1 MWRARPPTATTAPTT
16 TTTTTP
22 AVAALASDPIQDPP
36 TAPAHHHRRFPS
48 LPRKPKM
55 DQLLL
60 KINGLSTQLNP
71 LTKNIE
77 RGFGQVKQFAQER
90 LGTASNLTELPD
102 EYLALE
108 AKTDAIQKLLAA
120 MLKATGHESLV
131 PQAVTETVTDLSRT
145 LRAGVATAVPV
156 VPGLSSIL
164 PASVAPSAEPEAPP
178 APQAPSHTLARAAA
192 ASSDALGQ
200 EPLGAAVRKF
210 AAAQDVIGNAEL
222 ALEHEKQAKFVKPV
236 SALLN
241 DRLAAV
247 ARSRRNVSTL
257 RLQLDAIKSRFNSA
271 TPHRAEGMQV
281 ELEKAED
288 ALCDAVEEG
297 TKLMKGVVESPEVM
311 RYISDLVAAQLAFHK
326 QCAHVLSE
334 LAPEI
339 DEMQVTQEALYNTA
353 KLS

>member
-1 MWRARPPTATTAPTT
+1 MWAAWPPTATAAPTTNTT

-22 AVAALASDPIQDPP
+22 AVAALASDPIQNPP
-36 TAPAHHHRRFPS
+36 TAPAHHHRRFPIPS

-145 LRAGVATAVPV
+145 LRAGVATAVPA
-156 VPGLSSIL
+156 VPGLSSLL
-164 PASVAPSAEPEAPP
+164 PAAVAPSAEPESPP
-178 APQAPSHTLARAAA
+178 SPR
-192 ASSDALGQ
+192 G
-200 EPLGAAVRKF
+200 
-210 AAAQDVIGNAEL
+210 
-222 ALEHEKQAKFVKPV
+222 
-236 SALLN
+236 
-241 DRLAAV
+241 
-247 ARSRRNVSTL
+247 
-257 RLQLDAIKSRFNSA
+257 
-271 TPHRAEGMQV
+271 AEG
-281 ELEKAED
+281 
-288 ALCDAVEEG
+288 
-297 TKLMKGVVESPEVM
+297 GVTHYDV
-311 RYISDLVAAQLAFHK
+311 
-326 QCAHVLSE
+326 
-334 LAPEI
+334 
-339 DEMQVTQEALYNTA
+339 NW
-353 KLS
+353 